1 LMRVLGGETLRLTGT
16 EGSQLRT
23 FIRSDLLATLIFSV
37 ALVPVRI
44 LLVPSQW
51 VDLLIMLCLAMAAC
65 LVWAT
70 VMVTRYRYVAAVMIV
85 TVANW
90 MIAVTATAIV
100 PFTLAILTAVALL
113 PPLVAVQHLNRLQLS
128 AMLGATI
135 TGRLP
140 IS

>member
-1 LMRVLGGETLRLTGT
+1 MMRVLGGETLRLTGT